1 MKKLLI
7 ITNKTTLFLCSL
19 SIAGLI
25 FTNTFFFMLRS
36 RILNMG
42 DVEGLIDR
50 FSVPVA
56 LTYILFGFFHL
67 SAIITLILQLNFFKR
82 DNVLRA
88 FLFFIGIT
96 SLLMLFGDTALVND
110 ISKEYVFGFPN
121 EFYILYFSQAVH
133 LLFSIL
139 MMVLLVWTG
148 KSVKKKEKEI
158 VLKDDSIFI
167 NAQYIGILSGISG
180 IVLITIFSVLY
191 PTFYNPPVWALKAG
205 ITVICF
211 IAAVPYF
218 LIVLYWLVLKLKEKP
233 SEWYDEK
240 QFKDLAKSSLFTLG
254 TSVVFLLV
262 IFVIQYAY
270 KNILI
275 LSLIWFPLY
284 FFFMLLLF
292 SAMTLFFYKQG

>member
-1 MKKLLI
+1 MKKLLNT
-7 ITNKTTLFLCSL
+7 TNKTTLFLCSL

-25 FTNTFFFMLRS
+25 FTNTFFLMLRS
-36 RILNMG
+36 RIINMG
-42 DVEGLIDR
+42 NVEGLIDR
-50 FSVPVA
+50 FSILVA

-67 SAIITLILQLNFFKR
+67 SAILTLVLQLNFFKR

-88 FLFFIGIT
+88 FLFFIGII

-133 LLFSIL
+133 FLFSVL
-139 MMVLLVWTG
+139 MMILLIGTG
-148 KSVKKKEKEI
+148 KALKRSEKKVI
-158 VLKDDSIFI
+158 LKDDSIFI

-180 IVLITIFSVLY
+180 LVLITIFSALY

-205 ITVICF
+205 ISVICF
-211 IAAVPYF
+211 IAFVPYF
-218 LIVLYWLVLKLKEKP
+218 LIILYWLVFKIREKP

-240 QFKDLAKSSLFTLG
+240 QFKDLAKSSLVTLG
-254 TSVVFLLV
+254 TSVVFLL
-262 IFVIQYAY
+262 ILFVIQFSY
-270 KNILI
+270 KSVLI

-284 FFFMLLLF
+284 FFFILLLF